1 MMISTCIDVAAN
13 GIVLFFFL
21 AEWYS
26 IVDMHNIFIH
36 SSIDGHLACFHFLAV
51 VNSATVNFGVHV
63 YF

>member
-1 MMISTCIDVAAN
+1 MLLQMASFCS
-13 GIVLFFFL
+13 FFL

-36 SSIDGHLACFHFLAV
+36 SSIDGHLACFHFVAV
-51 VNSATVNFGVHV
+51 VNSAAVTFGVHV